1 MNDGTGR
8 SRKLPGE
15 IKPIINVCL
24 FNITCYTIKRLHLLV
39 FSSLFVLV
47 VMSPDEWLKK
57 ITIMPYNYGLKYTH
71 TGKNELKLWLT
82 EIHLVW
88 LSMVMTVMFPNGQ
101 NRKKM
106 NRWSQ
111 QF

>member
-1 MNDGTGR
+1 MLHYKAITFRNKQTDLKAVSTGEET
-8 SRKLPGE
+8 E
-15 IKPIINVCL
+15 IS
-24 FNITCYTIKRLHLLV
+24 LLV

-88 LSMVMTVMFPNGQ
+88 LSMVMTLMFPNGQ